1 MTLLSRLIGL
11 LQRWGDLDREYRR
24 DVLSLFEPNSEATL
38 LDVGCGDG
46 QFTLKVAARI
56 GTSKVFGIDVVKEN
70 VEQAKAR
77 GIACYQADLDEAR
90 FPFEDESF
98 DAVCANQII
107 EHLSKTDAFVKEVY
121 RVLRPGGYAVISTPN
136 LAALQCLIFLLLG
149 WQPLPAHVSDETT
162 TVGSPVRRSDCQ
174 DQRMPGSHH
183 RRVFTLRALE
193 EFLKHHGFDVEGGVA
208 SGFFPLPA
216 SIARLVCA
224 FDKRHATNLAVK
236 AHKSYPNGATG
247 T

>member
-1 MTLLSRLIGL
+1 MLSRLIGL

-46 QFTLKVAARI
+46 EFTLKVAAKI
-56 GTSKVFGIDVVKEN
+56 GTSNVFGIDVVKEN

-77 GIACYQADLDEAR
+77 GIACYQADLDEGR
-90 FPFEDESF
+90 FPFEAESF

-107 EHLSKTDAFVKEVY
+107 EHLSKTDAFVREVY

-136 LAALQCLIFLLLG
+136 LAALQCLVFLLFG
-149 WQPLPAHVSDETT
+149 WQPLPAHVSDESTRM
-162 TVGSPVRRSDCQ
+162 GSPVRWSASEDE
-174 DQRMPGSHH
+174 RMPGSHH
-183 RRVFTLRALE
+183 RRVFTLRALKE
-193 EFLKHHGFDVEGGVA
+193 LLQHHGFDVEGGVA
-208 SGFFPLPA
+208 SGFFPLPVP
-216 SIARLVCA
+216 IARLVCA
-224 FDKRHATNLAVK
+224 LDKRHATNLAVK
-236 AHKSYPNGATG
+236 AHKSYPNGAIG